1 MRADRISHFKKRLR
15 QGADNFE
22 FSALID
28 GVSTLDEPAQS
39 ESPIA
44 PFVAGMAALL
54 EEQTAPAPVRAPDPP
69 PAELKILVEQTDFDI
84 FVAPVEV
91 QPDPQPVPSR
101 PTNAARQSD
110 RLRIALCDLS
120 AYLARH
126 ATGLGAALDVYDAA
140 GAGEHLAR
148 LNHVLDLLHSVDP
161 DGEQARQFEIEGA
174 PPAGRPWPGTAW
186 SVFEFA
192 ESPFSGLLPGD
203 AGQELVQSMIHAAWG
218 VSPH

>member
-1 MRADRISHFKKRLR
+1 MRADRISHFKERLR

-28 GVSTLDEPAQS
+28 GVSTLDDPAQS

-54 EEQTAPAPVRAPDPP
+54 EERAAPAPVRLPEPP
-69 PAELKILVEQTDFDI
+69 PAELEVFVEQTELEI
-84 FVAPVEV
+84 SVASVEERSE
-91 QPDPQPVPSR
+91 PQTMPSVPAGSV
-101 PTNAARQSD
+101 RQSE

-161 DGEQARQFEIEGA
+161 DGEQARALEIEGA
-174 PPAGRPWPGTAW
+174 PPLGRPWPGTAW

-203 AGQELVQSMIHAAWG
+203 AGQELVQSMIFAAWG
-218 VSPH
+218 VAPH

>member
-1 MRADRISHFKKRLR
+1 MRADRISHFKERLR

-28 GVSTLDEPAQS
+28 GVSTLDEPAQAG
-39 ESPIA
+39 SPIA

-54 EEQTAPAPVRAPDPP
+54 EEHAAQPIRLPEPM
-69 PAELKILVEQTDFDI
+69 PAEPEVVLEQTELEI
-84 FVAPVEV
+84 QIAPIIER
-91 QPDPQPVPSR
+91 PETLPSLHPLPVP
-101 PTNAARQSD
+101 QSD
-110 RLRIALCDLS
+110 RLRTALRDLS
-120 AYLARH
+120 TYLARQ
-126 ATGLGAALDVYDAA
+126 ATGLGAALDSHDAM

-148 LNHVLDLLHSVDP
+148 LNHALDLLHSVDP
-161 DGEQARQFEIEGA
+161 DGEQARLLEIDGA
-174 PPAGRPWPGTAW
+174 PPTGRPWPGTAG

-218 VSPH
+218 VEPH